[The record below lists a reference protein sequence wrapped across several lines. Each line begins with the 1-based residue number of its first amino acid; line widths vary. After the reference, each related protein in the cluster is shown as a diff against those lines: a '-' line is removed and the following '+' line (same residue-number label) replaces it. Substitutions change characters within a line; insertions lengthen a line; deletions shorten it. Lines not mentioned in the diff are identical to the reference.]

1 LYRVVAWAGLER
13 AGLGQESRRDKMN
26 KKRIKASR
34 GVDSVY
40 EVTDDDGARR
50 DAKETARVHK
60 ANAEDGEE
68 ESGKDRRKGGKEER
82 TDELEGRE
90 ARRRKRELGWALKG
104 RV

>member
-1 LYRVVAWAGLER
+1 MGWAGESWSWTRKQER
-13 AGLGQESRRDKMN
+13 QDEQEEKTSKSRVR
-26 KKRIKASR
+26 S
-34 GVDSVY
+34 S
-40 EVTDDDGARR
+40 VTDDDGARR
-50 DAKETARVHK
+50 DAKEMARVHK